1 MALRGAVCRLL
12 VNSQRPVIISA
23 CRAQGTATHA
33 RWGKCNDTIP
43 ATVVILIEGPVKH
56 APGFQCHLQ
65 GVRPFTKRPM
75 VALYLE
81 LYLNTVQTVI

>member
-1 MALRGAVCRLL
+1 MALRGALCRLL
-12 VNSQRPVIISA
+12 VYSQRHVIISA

-43 ATVVILIEGPVKH
+43 VILLEGSVKH

-65 GVRPFTKRPM
+65 AVRPFTKRPM
-75 VALYLE
+75 VAFYLE
-81 LYLNTVQTVI
+81 RYLNAVQTVI